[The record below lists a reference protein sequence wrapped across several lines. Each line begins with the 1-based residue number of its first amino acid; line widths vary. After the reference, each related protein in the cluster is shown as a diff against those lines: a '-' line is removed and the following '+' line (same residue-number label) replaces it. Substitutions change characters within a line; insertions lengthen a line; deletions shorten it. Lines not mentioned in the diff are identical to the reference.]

1 MRIALTGTPGTGKS
15 TVAALFPY
23 RIIDINAL
31 VKGGLNLGIDPERGC
46 LEADMDGLEMRLD
59 ELDNI
64 SDLDATD
71 NTDRTAAFNAS
82 NITIIEG
89 HISHYFTDSAIVL
102 RLDPKELKKRLLARG
117 YSEKKI
123 RENLEAEALDAILIE
138 AVEFCDQVDE
148 INTTGH
154 SPTEVADLVV
164 GIIQG
169 NIRQPPGQVSWLED
183 FIDSGQAED

>member
-15 TVAALFPY
+15 TVTAILPY
-23 RIIDINAL
+23 RVVDINAL
-31 VKGGLNLGIDPERGC
+31 VKGGLNLGIDSERGC
-46 LEADMDGLEMRLD
+46 LEADMEGLERRLD
-59 ELDNI
+59 ELDRMG
-64 SDLDATD
+64 DMDD
-71 NTDRTAAFNAS
+71 RDRTDGA

-123 RENLEAEALDAILIE
+123 RENLEAEALDVILIE
-138 AVEFCDQVDE
+138 AVEFCDRVDE
-148 INTTGH
+148 IDTTGH
-154 SPTEVADLVV
+154 TPTEVADLVV

-169 NIRQPPGQVSWLED
+169 KIRQPPGQVSWLGD
-183 FIDSGQAED
+183 FIDSGWAEK